1 MKSVGVRELKAHASE
16 ILRGVRERGEMIE
29 LTFHGRAIALLVP
42 IEAKRRDDTDWHELW
57 ADMDRL
63 AEEIA
68 AYWPEGVSAAEAV
81 AEDRRRLD
89 RRRCERL
96 GQPILER
103 RRKSRRKPT
112 MD

>member
-16 ILRGVRERGEMIE
+16 ILRGVRERGETFE

-42 IEAKRRDDTDWHELW
+42 VSSPPTKVEDLASLW

-89 RRRCERL
+89 RR
-96 GQPILER
+96 
-103 RRKSRRKPT
+103 
-112 MD
+112 